1 MMTDTSTALAQQGA
15 GGRPVKEAQALV
27 RLLICAVGDELYAT
41 DVASLRFVL
50 PADQIMPLAEGAYR
64 VCAEVA
70 FRGVRVPVIRLHDLF
85 GVRYRGD
92 GGVGR
97 VLVTTAGRWPV
108 GLLVDS
114 VERVR
119 EVRPAA
125 IQPMPHRIT
134 MLEGGYFRGFV
145 VDGDRIIL
153 ILAEAHLAAMDE
165 VALFYRNAR

>member
-1 MMTDTSTALAQQGA
+1 MRTALSRQADA
-15 GGRPVKEAQALV
+15 GRVVPETDARV
-27 RLLICAVGDELYAT
+27 RLLICAIGDEHYAA

-50 PADQIMPLAEGAYR
+50 PADQVVPLPDGTYR
-64 VCAEVA
+64 VCAAVA
-70 FRGVRVPVIRLHDLF
+70 FRGHRVPVIRLHDLF

-125 IQPMPHRIT
+125 IHPVPERVT
-134 MLEGGYFRGFV
+134 MLEGGYFRGYV
-145 VDGDRIIL
+145 VDGERLLLVLD
-153 ILAEAHLAAMDE
+153 EAHLAAMDE

>member
-1 MMTDTSTALAQQGA
+1 MEMRTALSPQAD
-15 GGRPVKEAQALV
+15 GGRAVQDAADRV
-27 RLLICAVGDELYAT
+27 RLLICAIGDEWYAAN
-41 DVASLRFVL
+41 VASLRFVL
-50 PADQIMPLAEGAYR
+50 PADQIVPLTDGMYR
-64 VCAEVA
+64 VCAAVA
-70 FRGVRVPVIRLHDLF
+70 FRGHRVPVIRLHDLF

-119 EVRPAA
+119 EVRPAV
-125 IQPMPHRIT
+125 IHPIPERVT
-134 MLEGGYFRGFV
+134 MLEGGYFRGYV
-145 VDGDRIIL
+145 VDGERL
-153 ILAEAHLAAMDE
+153 ILVLDETHLAAMDE